1 MYRQM
6 LKSKIHRATVTGSNL
21 NYEGSLTIDADLMT
35 AADILQNERVWVYN
49 IASGQRFDT
58 YAINGPAGSGAIRLN
73 GAAARMGQ
81 KGDLIIIVS
90 FVQIDDSRAAEHQ
103 PVILLVDEMNRIS
116 KRLRH

>member
-1 MYRQM
+1 M
-6 LKSKIHRATVTGSNL
+6 LKSKIHRATVTDANL
-21 NYEGSLTIDADLMT
+21 HYEGSLTIDVDLMR
-35 AADILQNERVWVYN
+35 AADILENERVWVYN

-58 YAINGPAGSGAIRLN
+58 YAIEGPAGSGAIRLN

-90 FVQIDDSRAAEHQ
+90 FAMIEASQ
-103 PVILLVDEMNRIS
+103 VDEHRPIIILMDDMNKIS